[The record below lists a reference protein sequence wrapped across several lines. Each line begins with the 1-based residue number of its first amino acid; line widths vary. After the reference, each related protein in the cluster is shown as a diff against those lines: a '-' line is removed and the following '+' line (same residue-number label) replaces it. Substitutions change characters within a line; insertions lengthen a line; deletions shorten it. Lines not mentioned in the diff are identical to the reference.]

1 MMWSTI
7 LKKLAVAAIPSII
20 EVGKKFFD
28 KILDAPSMNQKN
40 TVDDI
45 EQISKALGEL
55 REHILQESKP
65 VIDNASDSI
74 TSYLEEQLFLLED
87 KKDLLA
93 KYEISSRSVEH
104 KMQEINRRLGNFW
117 HDAIYKKI
125 SLDDSQCRAIL
136 TLPSGEKKN
145 VELSNFTNK
154 VLSDTLD
161 EYSEL
166 VRSELGKIYVDFED
180 EVSRSVSKLE
190 KSVGEYSQIVQSMDE
205 KDDDKFEML
214 IANAKLKVFCYD
226 VIFEK
231 VGI

>member
-7 LKKLAVAAIPSII
+7 LKNLAMSAIPSII
-20 EVGKKFFD
+20 EVGKKFFE
-28 KILDAPSMNQKN
+28 KILDAPQMTQKN

-65 VIDNASDSI
+65 AIDNASDSI

-145 VELSNFTNK
+145 AELANFTNK
-154 VLSDTLD
+154 VLSETLND
-161 EYSEL
+161 YAEL
-166 VRSELGKIYVDFED
+166 VREELSKIYVDFED
-180 EVSRSVSKLE
+180 EISRSVSRLE
-190 KSVGEYSQIVQSMDE
+190 NSVREYSEIVQSMDE

-226 VIFEK
+226 VMLAK
-231 VGI
+231 VSD

>member
-104 KMQEINRRLGNFW
+104 KMQEINRRLGSFW

>member
-1 MMWSTI
+1 MWSTI
-7 LKKLAVAAIPSII
+7 LKNLAMAAIPSII

-28 KILDAPSMNQKN
+28 KILNAPQMNQNN

-45 EQISKALGEL
+45 EQISKALAEL
-55 REHILQESKP
+55 REHVLQESKP
-65 VIDNASDSI
+65 AIENASDSI
-74 TSYLEEQLFLLED
+74 TSYLEEQLFILED

-104 KMQEINRRLGNFW
+104 KMQEINKRLGNFW

-125 SLDDSQCRAIL
+125 SLDDKNCRDIL

-154 VLSDTLD
+154 VLSDTLG

-166 VRSELGKIYVDFED
+166 VRDELSKIYVDFED
-180 EVSRSVSKLE
+180 EVKRSVSRLE
-190 KSVGEYSQIVQSMDE
+190 NSVREYSEIVQSMDE

-214 IANAKLKVFCYD
+214 IANAKLKIFCYD
-226 VIFEK
+226 LMLKK
-231 VGI
+231 VSD

>member
-7 LKKLAVAAIPSII
+7 LKNLAMAAIPSII
-20 EVGKKFFD
+20 EVGKKFFE
-28 KILDAPSMNQKN
+28 KILDAPQMTQKN

-65 VIDNASDSI
+65 AIDNASDSI

-145 VELSNFTNK
+145 AELANFTNK
-154 VLSDTLD
+154 VLSETLND
-161 EYSEL
+161 YAEL
-166 VRSELGKIYVDFED
+166 VREELSKIYVDFED
-180 EVSRSVSKLE
+180 EISRSVSRLE
-190 KSVGEYSQIVQSMDE
+190 TSVREYSEIVQSMDE

-231 VGI
+231 VGV

>member
-7 LKKLAVAAIPSII
+7 LKKLAMAAIPSII

-65 VIDNASDSI
+65 TIDNANDSI
-74 TSYLEEQLFLLED
+74 MSYLEEQLFLLED

-125 SLDDSQCRAIL
+125 SLDDKQCRDIL

>member
-7 LKKLAVAAIPSII
+7 LKNLAMAAIPSII
-20 EVGKKFFD
+20 EVGKKFFE
-28 KILDAPSMNQKN
+28 KIIDAPQMTKKN
-40 TVDDI
+40 TFDDI

-65 VIDNASDSI
+65 TVENASNSI
-74 TSYLEEQLFLLED
+74 MTYLEEQLFTLED

-104 KMQEINRRLGNFW
+104 KLQDINRRLGNFW
-117 HDAIYKKI
+117 NDAIYKKI

-145 VELSNFTNK
+145 AELANFTNK
-154 VLSDTLD
+154 VLSETLD

-166 VRSELGKIYVDFED
+166 VRKELGKIYVDFEV
-180 EVSRSVSKLE
+180 EVLRSVSRLE
-190 KSVGEYSQIVQSMDE
+190 NSVREYSEIVQSMDE

-226 VIFEK
+226 VMLAK
-231 VGI
+231 VSD

>member
-7 LKKLAVAAIPSII
+7 LKNLAMAAIPSII
-20 EVGKKFFD
+20 EVGKKFFE
-28 KILDAPSMNQKN
+28 KILDAPQMTQKN

-136 TLPSGEKKN
+136 TLPSGERKN
-145 VELSNFTNK
+145 AELANFTNK
-154 VLSDTLD
+154 VLSETLND
-161 EYSEL
+161 YAEL
-166 VRSELGKIYVDFED
+166 VREELSKIYVDFED
-180 EVSRSVSKLE
+180 EISRSVSRLE
-190 KSVGEYSQIVQSMDE
+190 NSVREYSEIVQSMDE

>member
-1 MMWSTI
+1 MWSTI
-7 LKKLAVAAIPSII
+7 LKNLAMAAIPSII
-20 EVGKKFFD
+20 EVGKKFFE
-28 KILDAPSMNQKN
+28 KIIDAPQMTKKN
-40 TVDDI
+40 TFDDI
-45 EQISKALGEL
+45 EQISKSLGEL

-65 VIDNASDSI
+65 TVENASNSI
-74 TSYLEEQLFLLED
+74 MTYLEEQLFTLED

-104 KMQEINRRLGNFW
+104 KLQEINRRLGNFW

-145 VELSNFTNK
+145 AELANFTNK
-154 VLSDTLD
+154 VLSETLD
-161 EYSEL
+161 EYAEL
-166 VRSELGKIYVDFED
+166 VRKELGKIYVDFEV
-180 EVSRSVSKLE
+180 EVSRSVSRLE
-190 KSVGEYSQIVQSMDE
+190 NSVREYSEIVQSMDE

-226 VIFEK
+226 VMLAK
-231 VGI
+231 VSD

>member
-7 LKKLAVAAIPSII
+7 LKNLAMAAIPSII
-20 EVGKKFFD
+20 EVGKKFFE
-28 KILDAPSMNQKN
+28 KILDAPQMTQKN

-65 VIDNASDSI
+65 AIDNASDSI

-104 KMQEINRRLGNFW
+104 KIQEINRRLGNFW

-145 VELSNFTNK
+145 AALANFTNK
-154 VLSDTLD
+154 VLSETLD
-161 EYSEL
+161 EYSDL
-166 VRSELGKIYVDFED
+166 VRKELGKIYVDFEV
-180 EVSRSVSKLE
+180 EVSRSVSRLE
-190 KSVGEYSQIVQSMDE
+190 NSVREYSEIVQSMDE

-226 VIFEK
+226 VMLAK
-231 VGI
+231 VSD